1 MSSFRDTFSKD
12 EKTEGQLNY
21 DDAGFIFFA
30 AAVIVTVLIPWTV
43 VTLKHLIYPDS
54 IVHSQGMFPLK
65 SAKGSKLSYCNTSVM
80 AKKVDGIKAEHRR
93 FKNRF
98 SSGLILKT
106 IVIGCLWALVFKMGE
121 TISQS
126 HKEIKSF
133 DPFEILDITTSATDQ
148 EIKKAYRRMSL
159 KYHPDRNPNDP
170 LASSN
175 FIQVTKAYNALTD
188 EVAKKNYEKYGNPDG
203 PTTTKVGIGLPRFLL
218 AGENQV
224 LILTT
229 FFIALLL
236 IVPLVFLR
244 LYRKQKLYASSGV
257 LIETLTFISYYMTDG
272 TRAKNGPEMIAC
284 SGESRQMTLRP
295 TDGPEMAKLVD
306 LVQEPVKPRFNKQG
320 IVMRNRILIEAH
332 MQRLHEY
339 LSPALRVDLETILN
353 GAIVIIQSMVE
364 IALMRE
370 WIQTALSLIDFQR
383 MIIQC
388 LDVNDSPLLQVPHF
402 TRDSVRHAT
411 SGKGAV
417 SSLREFMDKPADARK
432 GTADMTREQL
442 KDVDEFI
449 RHVGGTDI
457 SAKVEVEDEADIA
470 EGDIASI
477 VVNIDRKHLKEN
489 EAEGPVHAPMFPGSK
504 FEEFWLIL
512 TNTSNGKMISYT
524 RIRSTEKNI
533 EERIRFMVGSSGP
546 HHLQLHVVSDSYS
559 GLDKLVDLK
568 FNALDKESVRKE
580 FFVHPEDAELDQFP
594 TLYEQMMG
602 IEKNDEYESDD
613 EDGGPTGSREVEVE
627 DDDEEEEGNDSD

>member
-1 MSSFRDTFSKD
+1 
-12 EKTEGQLNY
+12 
-21 DDAGFIFFA
+21 
-30 AAVIVTVLIPWTV
+30 
-43 VTLKHLIYPDS
+43 
-54 IVHSQGMFPLK
+54 
-65 SAKGSKLSYCNTSVM
+65 
-80 AKKVDGIKAEHRR
+80 
-93 FKNRF
+93 
-98 SSGLILKT
+98 
-106 IVIGCLWALVFKMGE
+106 
-121 TISQS
+121 
-126 HKEIKSF
+126 
-133 DPFEILDITTSATDQ
+133 
-148 EIKKAYRRMSL
+148 MSL